1 MKLSPQ
7 ELRQAIAPG
16 PFTTFVDDFS
26 ADSREIQRLLG
37 RSSPDPR
44 MRDVE
49 ILVRYLAFQTHLADY
64 RGRMKSFLD
73 ETCIQGND
81 SWGQNEQTF
90 RQLSGSLDEGIRTL
104 FRVFEDQLAR
114 KPGSRSFNRAIF
126 DALSYYASEAEVR
139 ESMEEN
145 SELLRPAY
153 NELFSDPGFKDAIES
168 DTAGIPNTVIRLR
181 KWGETLNA
189 VCGLQLAPPHTVD
202 GRIQFNG

>member
-1 MKLSPQ
+1 M
-7 ELRQAIAPG
+7 
-16 PFTTFVDDFS
+16 
-26 ADSREIQRLLG
+26 
-37 RSSPDPR
+37 
-44 MRDVE
+44 E